1 MTIISELL
9 AALPVEPEPVRDVI
23 IGVNWTMVTSRY
35 CGLGS
40 TLVNSGPHGSGR
52 IRDVGE
58 LHYKSA
64 QELATWLDSDNLLEA
79 SVGMAALNSLID
91 VDADRLIQVNAAELL
106 AQECPGRNL
115 VVIGHFPFLSRMK
128 AIARNLWVME
138 KQPFGDELPEE
149 AAADYLPQADVVAI
163 TGTTI
168 INHTIDQLLSFCQPK
183 ATVMILGPSTP
194 LAPQLFERGIKYLS
208 GSRVIDEQAARL
220 TIQQGA
226 GFPQVKGVQV
236 VTMVRPD

>member
-1 MTIISELL
+1 MNIISELL
-9 AALPVEPEPVRDVI
+9 AALPVEPVPVRNVL
-23 IGVNWTMVTSRY
+23 IGVNWTMVTSHHS
-35 CGLGS
+35 GLGS

-58 LHYKSA
+58 LHNKSA
-64 QELATWLDSDNLLEA
+64 QELAAWLESDNLLEA
-79 SVGMAALNSLID
+79 SVGMAAVNSLIE
-91 VDADRLIQVNAAELL
+91 VDPDRLIQVNAAELL

-115 VVIGHFPFLSRMK
+115 LVVGHFPFLSRMK
-128 AIARNLWVME
+128 SIARNLWVME
-138 KQPFGDELPEE
+138 KQPFGEELPEE
-149 AAADYLPQADVVAI
+149 AAGDYMPQADVVAI

-168 INHTIDQLLSFCQPK
+168 INHTIDGLLSLCRPET
-183 ATVMILGPSTP
+183 TVMILGPSTP
-194 LAPQLFERGIKYLS
+194 LVPQLFNRGIKYLS

-236 VTMVRPD
+236 VTMIRDD